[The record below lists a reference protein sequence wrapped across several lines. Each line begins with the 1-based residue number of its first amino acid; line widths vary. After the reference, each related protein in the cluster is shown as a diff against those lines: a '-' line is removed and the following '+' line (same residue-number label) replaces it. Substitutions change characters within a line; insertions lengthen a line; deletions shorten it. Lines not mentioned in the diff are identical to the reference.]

1 MFSWFRKKAK
11 TSISGSDVVDNY
23 TSNTKIRESYLEEE
37 IQPEVKVIKYPELEN
52 KIYFMENNI
61 ERSFP
66 EQFEDVDSGEII
78 YFHKDKYFQTIEEEL
93 ARSGIG
99 EKIDRIE
106 IVCGLDGSGD
116 CGVKVVDKKLFIT
129 IRIQSLILG
138 IGREG
143 YIQDYEEEQNSKFRE
158 VFAHEL
164 EHAKD
169 GVSIYLKYGYKEYE
183 SIRANNVTN
192 LAWQILSEYSAC
204 RKISERF
211 HTFDTHVQ
219 IKIEGIA
226 MNMDNCFKGQE
237 WGYTPIQLLYLLD
250 YAIATRSAH
259 ADVSS
264 GELVYLETDKEDEK
278 AFIAA
283 MRSLFIK
290 YYDIQPLN
298 MAQYEELGNDLITTY
313 LTIVHGVDHNSTED
327 YMHFFQ

>member
-116 CGVKVVDKKLFIT
+116 CGVRVVDKKLFIT

-143 YIQDYEEEQNSKFRE
+143 YIQDYEEEQNS
-158 VFAHEL
+158 
-164 EHAKD
+164 
-169 GVSIYLKYGYKEYE
+169 
-183 SIRANNVTN
+183 
-192 LAWQILSEYSAC
+192 
-204 RKISERF
+204 
-211 HTFDTHVQ
+211 
-219 IKIEGIA
+219 
-226 MNMDNCFKGQE
+226 
-237 WGYTPIQLLYLLD
+237 
-250 YAIATRSAH
+250 
-259 ADVSS
+259 
-264 GELVYLETDKEDEK
+264 
-278 AFIAA
+278 
-283 MRSLFIK
+283 
-290 YYDIQPLN
+290 
-298 MAQYEELGNDLITTY
+298 
-313 LTIVHGVDHNSTED
+313 
-327 YMHFFQ
+327 